1 MLFALAISVGLRILR
16 VCPEMVPRE
25 VLLPYGRSVLRFCSY
40 RWPYHY
46 ADMPITVVETPIFF
60 PRKSSNMDKFT
71 KKLTYALQNH
81 FSVV

>member
-1 MLFALAISVGLRILR
+1 
-16 VCPEMVPRE
+16 MVPRQG
-25 VLLPYGRSVLRFCSY
+25 LFPYGPRVPRTCVACGSY
-40 RWPYHY
+40 HNV
-46 ADMPITVVETPIFF
+46 DMWVTVVETPIFF